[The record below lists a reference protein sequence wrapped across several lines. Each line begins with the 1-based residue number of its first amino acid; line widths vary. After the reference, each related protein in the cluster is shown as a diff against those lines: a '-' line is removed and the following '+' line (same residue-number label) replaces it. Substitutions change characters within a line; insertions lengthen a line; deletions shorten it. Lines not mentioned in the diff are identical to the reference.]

1 MRSAF
6 LTAPQHIMKTK
17 RNRYNYWYQQQK
29 IAPYLFIAP
38 FYILFA
44 IFMGYPLIS
53 SLIMS
58 FYEMRGFQSRIFVG
72 FGNFTDLFQDPIF
85 WKSLWNTV
93 YFALGTLILQLPVAL
108 LLAILLNSKLVKG
121 KNFLRLAFF
130 TPVLVAGVFVAIIF
144 NLIFDQRAGLI
155 NNEFVLFGKEI
166 GWLSNESYVMP
177 AVILTGVWQWAGFNM
192 IYFLAGLQGI
202 RQELYEAA
210 AVDGANW
217 WQSFVHITLPSLRPV
232 IAFVFVVSMIGSF
245 QLFDLPYI
253 LTNGG
258 EPSDAGTTIV
268 MYLYKNGFQF
278 MRLGY
283 AATIG
288 WVLFIIIAII
298 SIVQLKLLGIF
309 REE

>member
-1 MRSAF
+1 
-6 LTAPQHIMKTK
+6 MKTK
-17 RNRYNYWYQQQK
+17 PTTYRFWNQQQK

-38 FYILFA
+38 FYILFVV
-44 IFMGYPLIS
+44 FMGYPLIS
-53 SLIMS
+53 SLVMS
-58 FYEMRGFQSRIFVG
+58 LYEMRGFQSRIFVG
-72 FGNFTDLFQDPIF
+72 IGNFVDLFRDPIF
-85 WKSLWNTV
+85 WKSLRNTA
-93 YFALGTLILQLPVAL
+93 YFAAGTLTLQLPIAL
-108 LLAILLNSKLVKG
+108 LLAILLNSKFVRG
-121 KNFLRLAFF
+121 KNILRLAFF
-130 TPVLVAGVFVAIIF
+130 APVLVAGVFVAIIF
-144 NLIFDQRAGLI
+144 NLVYDQRAGLV
-155 NNEFVLFGKEI
+155 NEEFIFFGKEI
-166 GWLSNESYVMP
+166 GWLNEENYVMP

-217 WQSFVHITLPSLRPV
+217 WQAFLHVTLPSLRPV
-232 IAFVFVVSMIGSF
+232 IAFVFVVSMIGSL

-258 EPSDAGTTIV
+258 EPADAGSTIV

-288 WVLFIIIAII
+288 WVLFFIIAVI

-309 REE
+309 RDE

>member
-1 MRSAF
+1 MA
-6 LTAPQHIMKTK
+6 INKTFSK
-17 RNRYNYWYQQQK
+17 NIWNQQQK

-38 FYILFA
+38 FYILF
-44 IFMGYPLIS
+44 IVFMGYPLLS

-58 FYEMRGFQSRIFVG
+58 FYEMRGFQSKIYVG
-72 FGNFTDLFQDPIF
+72 FSNFIDLFNDPIF
-85 WKSLWNTV
+85 WKSAWNTT
-93 YFALGTLILQLPVAL
+93 YFALGTLTLQLPIAL
-108 LLAILLNSKLVKG
+108 LLALILNSKHVKG
-121 KNFLRLAFF
+121 KNILRLAFF

-144 NLIFDQRAGLI
+144 NLIYDQRAGII
-155 NNEFVLFGKEI
+155 NNEYILLGKEI
-166 GWLSNESYVMP
+166 GWLNDAKYVMP

-192 IYFLAGLQGI
+192 IYFIAGLQGI
-202 RQELYEAA
+202 RQDLYEAA

-217 WQSFVHITLPSLRPV
+217 WQAFVHVTLPSLRPV
-232 IAFVFVVSMIGSF
+232 IAFVVVVSMIGSF
-245 QLFDLPYI
+245 QLFDLPFI

-258 EPSDAGTTIV
+258 EPADAGSTIV

-278 MRLGY
+278 MQLGY

-298 SIVQLKLLGIF
+298 SIAQLKLLGIF

>member
-1 MRSAF
+1 
-6 LTAPQHIMKTK
+6 MKTK
-17 RNRYNYWYQQQK
+17 QTTYHFWNQQQK

-38 FYILFA
+38 FYILFVV
-44 IFMGYPLIS
+44 FMGYPLIS
-53 SLIMS
+53 SLVMS
-58 FYEMRGFQSRIFVG
+58 LYEMRGFQSRIFVG
-72 FGNFTDLFQDPIF
+72 IGNFIDLFRDPIF
-85 WKSLWNTV
+85 WKSLRNTA
-93 YFALGTLILQLPVAL
+93 YFAAGTLTLQLPIAL
-108 LLAILLNSKLVKG
+108 LLAILLNSKFVRG
-121 KNFLRLAFF
+121 KNILRLAFF
-130 TPVLVAGVFVAIIF
+130 APVLVAGVFVAIIF
-144 NLIFDQRAGLI
+144 NLVYDQRAGLV
-155 NNEFVLFGKEI
+155 NQEFVLFGKEI
-166 GWLSNESYVMP
+166 GWLNEENYVMP

-217 WQSFVHITLPSLRPV
+217 WQAFLHVTLPSLRPV
-232 IAFVFVVSMIGSF
+232 IAFVFVVSMIGSL

-258 EPSDAGTTIV
+258 EPADAGSTIV

-288 WVLFIIIAII
+288 WVLFFIIAVI

-309 REE
+309 RDE

>member
-1 MRSAF
+1 
-6 LTAPQHIMKTK
+6 MKTEK
-17 RNRYNYWYQQQK
+17 TKYLFWNQQQR

-44 IFMGYPLIS
+44 VFMVYPLIS
-53 SLIMS
+53 SLIMG
-58 FYEMRGFQSRIFVG
+58 FYEMRGFQSRIYVG
-72 FGNFTDLFQDPIF
+72 LGNFTELFQDPIF
-85 WKSLWNTV
+85 WKSLLNTT
-93 YFALGTLILQLPVAL
+93 YFALGTLLLQLPIAL
-108 LLAILLNSKLVKG
+108 LLAMLLNAKLVKG

-155 NNEFVLFGKEI
+155 NNEFLLFGKEI
-166 GWLSNESYVMP
+166 GWLSNPRYVML

-192 IYFLAGLQGI
+192 IFFLAGLQGI

-217 WQSFVHITLPSLRPV
+217 WQSFIHITLPSLRPV

-258 EPSDAGTTIV
+258 EPADAGTTIV

>member
-1 MRSAF
+1 MA
-6 LTAPQHIMKTK
+6 INKTFSK
-17 RNRYNYWYQQQK
+17 NIWNQQQK

-38 FYILFA
+38 FYILF
-44 IFMGYPLIS
+44 IVFMGYPLLS

-58 FYEMRGFQSRIFVG
+58 FYEMRGFQSKIYVG
-72 FGNFTDLFQDPIF
+72 FSNFIDLFIDPIF
-85 WKSLWNTV
+85 WKSAWNTT
-93 YFALGTLILQLPVAL
+93 YFALGTLTLQLPIAL
-108 LLAILLNSKLVKG
+108 LLAIILNSKYVKG
-121 KNFLRLAFF
+121 KNILRLAFF

-144 NLIFDQRAGLI
+144 NLIYDQRAGII
-155 NNEFVLFGKEI
+155 NNEYILLGKEI
-166 GWLSNESYVMP
+166 GWLNDAKYVMP

-192 IYFLAGLQGI
+192 IYFIAGLQGI
-202 RQELYEAA
+202 RQDLYEAA

-217 WQSFVHITLPSLRPV
+217 WQAFIHVTLPSLRPV
-232 IAFVFVVSMIGSF
+232 IAFVVVVSMIGSF
-245 QLFDLPYI
+245 QLFDLPFI

-258 EPSDAGTTIV
+258 EPADAGSTIV

-298 SIVQLKLLGIF
+298 SIAQLKLLGIF

>member
-1 MRSAF
+1 MA
-6 LTAPQHIMKTK
+6 INKTFSK
-17 RNRYNYWYQQQK
+17 NIWNQQQK

-38 FYILFA
+38 FYILF
-44 IFMGYPLIS
+44 IVFMGYPLLS

-58 FYEMRGFQSRIFVG
+58 FYEMRGFQSKIYVG
-72 FGNFTDLFQDPIF
+72 FSNFIDLFNDPIF
-85 WKSLWNTV
+85 WKSAWNTT
-93 YFALGTLILQLPVAL
+93 YFALGTLTLQLPIAL
-108 LLAILLNSKLVKG
+108 LLAIILNSKHVKG
-121 KNFLRLAFF
+121 KNILRLAFF

-144 NLIFDQRAGLI
+144 NLIYDQRAGII
-155 NNEFVLFGKEI
+155 NNEYILLGKEI
-166 GWLSNESYVMP
+166 GWLNDAKYVMP

-192 IYFLAGLQGI
+192 IYFIAGLQGI
-202 RQELYEAA
+202 RQDLYEAA

-217 WQSFVHITLPSLRPV
+217 WQAFVHVTLPSLRPV
-232 IAFVFVVSMIGSF
+232 IAFVVVVSMIGSF
-245 QLFDLPYI
+245 QLFDLPFI

-258 EPSDAGTTIV
+258 EPADAGSTIV

-278 MRLGY
+278 MQLGY

-298 SIVQLKLLGIF
+298 SIAQLKLLGIF

>member
-1 MRSAF
+1 
-6 LTAPQHIMKTK
+6 MKTATVK
-17 RNRYNYWYQQQK
+17 SRYWHQQQK

-58 FYEMRGFQSRIFVG
+58 FFEMRGFQSRIFVG
-72 FGNFTDLFQDPIF
+72 FGNFADLFRDPIF
-85 WKSLWNTV
+85 WKSLWNTT
-93 YFALGTLILQLPVAL
+93 YFALGTLILQLPIAL
-108 LLAILLNSKLVKG
+108 FLAILLNAKFVKG

-144 NLIFDQRAGLI
+144 NLIFDQRAGMI

-166 GWLSNESYVMP
+166 GWLNDTRFVMP
-177 AVILTGVWQWAGFNM
+177 AVILTGVWQWAGYNM
-192 IYFLAGLQGI
+192 IFFLAGLQGI

-217 WQSFVHITLPSLRPV
+217 WQSFIHITLPSLRPV
-232 IAFVFVVSMIGSF
+232 IAFVVVVSMIGSF
-245 QLFDLPYI
+245 QLFDLPFI

-258 EPSDAGTTIV
+258 NPSDAGTTIV

-288 WVLFIIIAII
+288 WVLFVIIAVI

>member
-1 MRSAF
+1 MAIKPTTYRF
-6 LTAPQHIMKTK
+6 W
-17 RNRYNYWYQQQK
+17 NQQQK
-29 IAPYLFIAP
+29 IAPYIFIAP
-38 FYILFA
+38 FYLLFV

-53 SLIMS
+53 SLVMS
-58 FYEMRGFQSRIFVG
+58 LYEMRGFQSRIFVG
-72 FGNFTDLFQDPIF
+72 IGNFIDLFGDPIF
-85 WKSLWNTV
+85 WKSLKNTA
-93 YFALGTLILQLPVAL
+93 YFAAGTLTLQLPIAL
-108 LLAILLNSKLVKG
+108 LLAILLNSKFVRG

-130 TPVLVAGVFVAIIF
+130 APVLVAGVFVAIIF
-144 NLIFDQRAGLI
+144 NLVYDQRAGLV
-155 NNEFVLFGKEI
+155 NNEFLVLGKEI
-166 GWLSNESYVMP
+166 GWLNEENYVMP

-217 WQSFVHITLPSLRPV
+217 WQAFLHVTLPSLRPV
-232 IAFVFVVSMIGSF
+232 IAFVFVVSMIGSL

-258 EPSDAGTTIV
+258 EPADAGSTIV

-288 WVLFIIIAII
+288 WVLFFIIAII

-309 REE
+309 RDE

>member
-1 MRSAF
+1 MA
-6 LTAPQHIMKTK
+6 TK
-17 RNRYNYWYQQQK
+17 PTTYRFWNQQQK
-29 IAPYLFIAP
+29 IAPYIFIAP
-38 FYILFA
+38 FYLLFV

-53 SLIMS
+53 SLVMS
-58 FYEMRGFQSRIFVG
+58 LYEMRGFQSRIFVG
-72 FGNFTDLFQDPIF
+72 IGNFIDLFGDPIF
-85 WKSLWNTV
+85 WKSLKNTA
-93 YFALGTLILQLPVAL
+93 YFAAGTLTLQLPIAL
-108 LLAILLNSKLVKG
+108 LLAILLNSKFVRG

-130 TPVLVAGVFVAIIF
+130 APVLVAGVFVAIIF
-144 NLIFDQRAGLI
+144 NLVYDQRAGLV
-155 NNEFVLFGKEI
+155 NNEFLVLGKEI
-166 GWLSNESYVMP
+166 GWLNEENYVMP

-217 WQSFVHITLPSLRPV
+217 WQAFLHVTLPSLRPV
-232 IAFVFVVSMIGSF
+232 IAFVFVVSMIGSL

-258 EPSDAGTTIV
+258 EPADAGSTIV

-288 WVLFIIIAII
+288 WVLFFIIAVI

-309 REE
+309 RDE

>member
-1 MRSAF
+1 
-6 LTAPQHIMKTK
+6 MKTK

-72 FGNFTDLFQDPIF
+72 FANFTDLFRDPIF

>member
-1 MRSAF
+1 M
-6 LTAPQHIMKTK
+6 PINKTFSK
-17 RNRYNYWYQQQK
+17 NIWNQQQK

-38 FYILFA
+38 FYILFVV
-44 IFMGYPLIS
+44 FMGYPLLS

-58 FYEMRGFQSRIFVG
+58 FYEMRGFQSKIYVG
-72 FGNFTDLFQDPIF
+72 FSNFIDLFNDPIF
-85 WKSLWNTV
+85 WKSAWNTT
-93 YFALGTLILQLPVAL
+93 YFALGTLTLQLPIAL
-108 LLAILLNSKLVKG
+108 LLALILNSKYVKG
-121 KNFLRLAFF
+121 KNILRLAFF

-144 NLIFDQRAGLI
+144 NLIYDQRAGII
-155 NNEFVLFGKEI
+155 NNEYILFGQEI
-166 GWLSNESYVMP
+166 GWLNDAKYVMP

-192 IYFLAGLQGI
+192 IYFIAGLQGI
-202 RQELYEAA
+202 RQDLYEAA

-217 WQSFVHITLPSLRPV
+217 WQAFVHVTLPSLRPV
-232 IAFVFVVSMIGSF
+232 IAFVVVVSMIGSF
-245 QLFDLPYI
+245 QLFDLPFI

-258 EPSDAGTTIV
+258 EPADAGSTIV

-298 SIVQLKLLGIF
+298 SIAQLKLLGIF

>member
-1 MRSAF
+1 
-6 LTAPQHIMKTK
+6 MKTK

-72 FGNFTDLFQDPIF
+72 FGNFIDLFRDPIF

-93 YFALGTLILQLPVAL
+93 YFALGTLILQLPIAL

-121 KNFLRLAFF
+121 KNLLRLAFF

-166 GWLSNESYVMP
+166 GWLSTESYVMP

>member
-1 MRSAF
+1 
-6 LTAPQHIMKTK
+6 MKTK

-166 GWLSNESYVMP
+166 GWLSTESYVMP

>member
-1 MRSAF
+1 MR
-6 LTAPQHIMKTK
+6 TK
-17 RNRYNYWYQQQK
+17 PTTYRFWNQQQK

-38 FYILFA
+38 FYILFVV
-44 IFMGYPLIS
+44 FMGYPLIS
-53 SLIMS
+53 SLVMS
-58 FYEMRGFQSRIFVG
+58 LYEMRGFQSRIFVG
-72 FGNFTDLFQDPIF
+72 IGNFIDLFGDPIF
-85 WKSLWNTV
+85 WKSLKNTA
-93 YFALGTLILQLPVAL
+93 YFAAGTLTLQLPIAL
-108 LLAILLNSKLVKG
+108 LLAILLNSKFVRG

-130 TPVLVAGVFVAIIF
+130 APVLVAGVFVAIIF
-144 NLIFDQRAGLI
+144 NIVYDERAGLV
-155 NNEFVLFGKEI
+155 NNEFLIWGKEI
-166 GWLSNESYVMP
+166 GWLNEENYVMP
-177 AVILTGVWQWAGFNM
+177 AIILTGVWQWAGFNM

-217 WQSFVHITLPSLRPV
+217 WQAFLHVTLPSLRPV
-232 IAFVFVVSMIGSF
+232 IAFVFVVSMIGSL

-258 EPSDAGTTIV
+258 EPADAGSTIV

-288 WVLFIIIAII
+288 WVLFFIIAVI

-309 REE
+309 RDE

>member
-1 MRSAF
+1 
-6 LTAPQHIMKTK
+6 MKTDQQ
-17 RNRYNYWYQQQK
+17 RYTFWNQQQK
-29 IAPYLFIAP
+29 FAPYLFIAP
-38 FYILFA
+38 FFILFA
-44 IFMGYPLIS
+44 IFMVYPLIS
-53 SLIMS
+53 SLVMG
-58 FYEMRGFQSRIFVG
+58 FYEMRGFKSRIFVG
-72 FGNFTDLFQDPIF
+72 FENFTDLFQDPIF
-85 WKSLWNTV
+85 WKSLLNTTL
-93 YFALGTLILQLPVAL
+93 FALGTLLLQLPIAL
-108 LLAILLNSKLVKG
+108 FLAILLNAKFVKG

-144 NLIFDQRAGLI
+144 NLIYDQRAGLI
-155 NNEFVLFGKEI
+155 NNEFLLFGKEI
-166 GWLSNESYVMP
+166 GWLSNPNYVML
-177 AVILTGVWQWAGFNM
+177 AVIITGVWQWAGYNM
-192 IYFLAGLQGI
+192 IFFLAGLQGI

-217 WQSFVHITLPSLRPV
+217 WQSFIHITLPSLRPV
-232 IAFVFVVSMIGSF
+232 IAFVVVVSMIGSF

-258 EPSDAGTTIV
+258 EPADAGTTIV

-298 SIVQLKLLGIF
+298 SIAQLKLLGIF

>member
-1 MRSAF
+1 MA
-6 LTAPQHIMKTK
+6 TK
-17 RNRYNYWYQQQK
+17 PTTYRFWNQQQK
-29 IAPYLFIAP
+29 IAPYIFIAP
-38 FYILFA
+38 FYLLFV

-53 SLIMS
+53 SLVMS
-58 FYEMRGFQSRIFVG
+58 LYEMRGFQSRIFVG
-72 FGNFTDLFQDPIF
+72 IGNFIDLFGDPIF
-85 WKSLWNTV
+85 WKSLKNTA
-93 YFALGTLILQLPVAL
+93 YFAAGTLTLQLPIAL
-108 LLAILLNSKLVKG
+108 LLAILLNSKFVRG

-130 TPVLVAGVFVAIIF
+130 APVLVAGVFVAIIF
-144 NLIFDQRAGLI
+144 NLVYDQRAGLV
-155 NNEFVLFGKEI
+155 NNEFLVLGKEI
-166 GWLSNESYVMP
+166 GWLNEENYVMP

-217 WQSFVHITLPSLRPV
+217 WQAFLHVTLPSLRPV
-232 IAFVFVVSMIGSF
+232 IAFVFVVSMIGSL

-258 EPSDAGTTIV
+258 EPADAGSTIV

-288 WVLFIIIAII
+288 WVLFFIIAII

-309 REE
+309 RDE

>member
-1 MRSAF
+1 
-6 LTAPQHIMKTK
+6 MKTE
-17 RNRYNYWYQQQK
+17 RNRYTFWNQQQRL
-29 IAPYLFIAP
+29 APYLFIAP
-38 FYILFA
+38 FFILFA
-44 IFMGYPLIS
+44 IFMVYPLIS
-53 SLIMS
+53 SLVMG
-58 FYEMRGFQSRIFVG
+58 FYEMRGFKSRIFVG
-72 FGNFTDLFQDPIF
+72 FENFTDLFQDPIF
-85 WKSLWNTV
+85 WKSLLNTT
-93 YFALGTLILQLPVAL
+93 YFALGTLLLQLPIAL
-108 LLAILLNSKLVKG
+108 FLAILLNAKFVKG

-144 NLIFDQRAGLI
+144 NLIYDQRAGLI
-155 NNEFVLFGKEI
+155 NNEFLLFGKEI
-166 GWLSNESYVMP
+166 GWLSNQRYVMF

-192 IYFLAGLQGI
+192 IFFLAGLQGI

-217 WQSFVHITLPSLRPV
+217 WQSFIHITLPSLRPV
-232 IAFVFVVSMIGSF
+232 IAFVVVVSMIGSF

-258 EPSDAGTTIV
+258 EPADAGTTIV

-298 SIVQLKLLGIF
+298 SIAQLKLLGIF

>member
-38 FYILFA
+38 FYILFV

-72 FGNFTDLFQDPIF
+72 FGNFTDLFRDPIF

>member
-1 MRSAF
+1 
-6 LTAPQHIMKTK
+6 MKTPTRHNEPQGIIK
-17 RNRYNYWYQQQK
+17 NLLWNQQQK

-38 FYILFA
+38 FYLLFV

-53 SLIMS
+53 SLVMS
-58 FYEMRGFQSRIFVG
+58 LYEMRGFQSRIFVG
-72 FGNFTDLFQDPIF
+72 IGNFTDLFRDPIF
-85 WKSLWNTV
+85 WKSLWNTA
-93 YFALGTLILQLPVAL
+93 YFAAGTLTLQLPIAL
-108 LLAILLNSKLVKG
+108 LLAILLNSKFVKG

-130 TPVLVAGVFVAIIF
+130 APVLVAGVFVAIIF
-144 NLIFDQRAGLI
+144 NLVYDQRAGLV
-155 NNEFVLFGKEI
+155 NQEFVLFGKEI
-166 GWLSNESYVMP
+166 GWLNEEKYVMP

-217 WQSFVHITLPSLRPV
+217 WQAFIHVTLPSLRPV
-232 IAFVFVVSMIGSF
+232 IAFVFVVSMIGSL
-245 QLFDLPYI
+245 QLFDLPFI

-258 EPSDAGTTIV
+258 EPADAGSTIV

-288 WVLFIIIAII
+288 WVLFFIIAVI

-309 REE
+309 RDE

>member
-1 MRSAF
+1 
-6 LTAPQHIMKTK
+6 MKTG
-17 RNRYNYWYQQQK
+17 RNRFSYWHQQQR

-38 FYILFA
+38 FYILF
-44 IFMGYPLIS
+44 IVFMGYPLIS
-53 SLIMS
+53 SLVMS

-72 FGNFTDLFQDPIF
+72 FANFVDLFRDPIF
-85 WKSLWNTV
+85 WKSLWNTT
-93 YFALGTLILQLPVAL
+93 YFALGTLILQLPLAL
-108 LLAILLNSKLVKG
+108 LLAILLNSKVVKG
-121 KNFLRLAFF
+121 RNILRLAFF
-130 TPVLVAGVFVAIIF
+130 VPVLVAGVFIAIIF

-155 NNEFVLFGKEI
+155 NNEFLIFGKEI
-166 GWLSNESYVMP
+166 GWLSEEKFVMP

-192 IYFLAGLQGI
+192 IFFLAGLQGI

-217 WQSFVHITLPSLRPV
+217 WQSFIHITLPSLRPV

-245 QLFDLPYI
+245 QLFDLPFI

-258 EPSDAGTTIV
+258 EPADAGSTIV

-298 SIVQLKLLGIF
+298 SIAQLKLLGIF
-309 REE
+309 QEE

>member
-1 MRSAF
+1 
-6 LTAPQHIMKTK
+6 MKTG
-17 RNRYNYWYQQQK
+17 RNRFNYWHQQQR

-38 FYILFA
+38 FYILF
-44 IFMGYPLIS
+44 IVFMGYPLIS
-53 SLIMS
+53 SLVMS

-72 FGNFTDLFQDPIF
+72 FANFIDLFRDPIF
-85 WKSLWNTV
+85 WKSLWNTT
-93 YFALGTLILQLPVAL
+93 YFALGTLILQLPLAL
-108 LLAILLNSKLVKG
+108 FLAILLNSKVVKG
-121 KNFLRLAFF
+121 RNILRLAFF
-130 TPVLVAGVFVAIIF
+130 VPVLVAGVFIAIIF

-155 NNEFVLFGKEI
+155 NNEFLIFGKEI
-166 GWLSNESYVMP
+166 GWLSEEKFVMP

-192 IYFLAGLQGI
+192 IFFLAGLQGI

-217 WQSFVHITLPSLRPV
+217 WQLFIHITLPSLRPV

-245 QLFDLPYI
+245 QLFDLPFI

-258 EPSDAGTTIV
+258 EPADAGSTIV

-298 SIVQLKLLGIF
+298 SIAQLKLLGIF
-309 REE
+309 QEE

>member
-1 MRSAF
+1 MR
-6 LTAPQHIMKTK
+6 TK
-17 RNRYNYWYQQQK
+17 STTYRFWNQQQK

-38 FYILFA
+38 FYLLFV

-53 SLIMS
+53 SLVMS
-58 FYEMRGFQSRIFVG
+58 LYEMRGFQSRIFVG
-72 FGNFTDLFQDPIF
+72 IGNFIDLFGDPIF
-85 WKSLWNTV
+85 WKSLRNTA
-93 YFALGTLILQLPVAL
+93 YFAAGTLTLQLPIAL
-108 LLAILLNSKLVKG
+108 LLAILLNSKFVRG
-121 KNFLRLAFF
+121 KNVLRLAFF
-130 TPVLVAGVFVAIIF
+130 APVLVAGVFVAIIF
-144 NLIFDQRAGLI
+144 NLVYDQRAGLV
-155 NNEFVLFGKEI
+155 NNEFLVLGKEI
-166 GWLSNESYVMP
+166 GWLNEENYVMP

-217 WQSFVHITLPSLRPV
+217 WQAFLHVTLPSLRPV
-232 IAFVFVVSMIGSF
+232 IAFVFVVSMIGSL

-258 EPSDAGTTIV
+258 EPADAGSTIV

-288 WVLFIIIAII
+288 WVLFFIIAVI

-309 REE
+309 RDE

>member
-1 MRSAF
+1 
-6 LTAPQHIMKTK
+6 MKTG
-17 RNRYNYWYQQQK
+17 RNRFSYWHQQQR

-38 FYILFA
+38 FYILF
-44 IFMGYPLIS
+44 IVFMGYPLIS
-53 SLIMS
+53 SLVMS

-72 FGNFTDLFQDPIF
+72 FANFVDLFRDPIF
-85 WKSLWNTV
+85 WKSLWNTT
-93 YFALGTLILQLPVAL
+93 YFALGTLILQLPLAL
-108 LLAILLNSKLVKG
+108 LLAILLNSKVVKG
-121 KNFLRLAFF
+121 RNILRLAFF
-130 TPVLVAGVFVAIIF
+130 VPVLVAGVFIAIIF

-155 NNEFVLFGKEI
+155 NNEFLIFGKEI
-166 GWLSNESYVMP
+166 GWLSEEKFVMP

-192 IYFLAGLQGI
+192 IFFLAGLQGI

-217 WQSFVHITLPSLRPV
+217 WQSFIHITLPSLRPV

-245 QLFDLPYI
+245 QLFDLPFI

-258 EPSDAGTTIV
+258 EPADAGSTIV

-283 AATIG
+283 AATIR

-298 SIVQLKLLGIF
+298 SIAQLKLLGIF
-309 REE
+309 QEE

>member
-1 MRSAF
+1 
-6 LTAPQHIMKTK
+6 MKTK

>member
-1 MRSAF
+1 MR
-6 LTAPQHIMKTK
+6 TK
-17 RNRYNYWYQQQK
+17 PTTYRFWNQQQK

-38 FYILFA
+38 FYILFVV
-44 IFMGYPLIS
+44 FMGYPLIS
-53 SLIMS
+53 SLVMS
-58 FYEMRGFQSRIFVG
+58 LYEMRGFQSRIFVG
-72 FGNFTDLFQDPIF
+72 IGNFIDLFRDPIF
-85 WKSLWNTV
+85 WKSLKNTS
-93 YFALGTLILQLPVAL
+93 YFAVGTLTLQLPIAL
-108 LLAILLNSKLVKG
+108 LLAILLNSKYVRG
-121 KNFLRLAFF
+121 KNVLRLAFF
-130 TPVLVAGVFVAIIF
+130 APVLVAGVFVAIIF
-144 NLIFDQRAGLI
+144 NIVYDERAGLV
-155 NNEFVLFGKEI
+155 NNEFLVWGKEI
-166 GWLSNESYVMP
+166 GWLNEENYVMP

-217 WQSFVHITLPSLRPV
+217 WQAFLHVTLPSLRPV
-232 IAFVFVVSMIGSF
+232 IAFVFVVSMIGSL

-258 EPSDAGTTIV
+258 EPADAGSTIV

-288 WVLFIIIAII
+288 WVLFFIIAVI

-309 REE
+309 RDE

>member
-1 MRSAF
+1 
-6 LTAPQHIMKTK
+6 MKTK
-17 RNRYNYWYQQQK
+17 RDRYTFWNQQQK
-29 IAPYLFIAP
+29 FAPYLFIAP
-38 FYILFA
+38 FFLLFA
-44 IFMGYPLIS
+44 IFMVYPLVS
-53 SLIMS
+53 SLVMG
-58 FYEMRGFQSRIFVG
+58 FYEMRGFKSRIFVG
-72 FGNFTDLFQDPIF
+72 FENFTDLFQDPIF
-85 WKSLWNTV
+85 WKSLLNTT
-93 YFALGTLILQLPVAL
+93 YFALGTLLLQLPIAL
-108 LLAILLNSKLVKG
+108 FLAILLNAKFVKG

-144 NLIFDQRAGLI
+144 NLIYDQRAGLI
-155 NNEFVLFGKEI
+155 NNEFLLFGKEI
-166 GWLSNESYVMP
+166 GWLSNPRYVML

-192 IYFLAGLQGI
+192 IFFLAGLQGI

-217 WQSFVHITLPSLRPV
+217 WQSFIHITLPSLRPV
-232 IAFVFVVSMIGSF
+232 IAFVVVVSMIGSF
-245 QLFDLPYI
+245 QLFDLPFI

-258 EPSDAGTTIV
+258 EPADAGTTIV

-298 SIVQLKLLGIF
+298 SIAQLKLLGIF

>member
-1 MRSAF
+1 MSI
-6 LTAPQHIMKTK
+6 TKTFQK
-17 RNRYNYWYQQQK
+17 NIWNRQQK

-38 FYILFA
+38 FYILF
-44 IFMGYPLIS
+44 IVFMGYPLLS

-58 FYEMRGFQSRIFVG
+58 FYEMRGFQSKIYVG
-72 FGNFTDLFQDPIF
+72 FSNFLDLFSDPIF
-85 WKSLWNTV
+85 WKSVWNTT
-93 YFALGTLILQLPVAL
+93 YFALGTLTLQLPIAL
-108 LLAILLNSKLVKG
+108 ILALILNSKYVKG
-121 KNFLRLAFF
+121 KNILRLAFF

-144 NLIFDQRAGLI
+144 NLIYDQRAGII
-155 NNEFVLFGKEI
+155 NNEFILFGKEI
-166 GWLSNESYVMP
+166 GWLNDAKYVMP

-192 IYFLAGLQGI
+192 IYFIAGLQGI
-202 RQELYEAA
+202 RQDLYEAA

-217 WQSFVHITLPSLRPV
+217 WQAFVHVTLPSLRPV
-232 IAFVFVVSMIGSF
+232 IAFVVVVSMIGSF
-245 QLFDLPYI
+245 QLFDLPFI

-258 EPSDAGTTIV
+258 EPADAGSTIV

-288 WVLFIIIAII
+288 WVLFMIIAII
-298 SIVQLKLLGIF
+298 SIAQLKLLGIF

>member
-1 MRSAF
+1 MS
-6 LTAPQHIMKTK
+6 INKTFSK
-17 RNRYNYWYQQQK
+17 NIWNQQQK

-38 FYILFA
+38 FYILF
-44 IFMGYPLIS
+44 IVFMGYPLLS
-53 SLIMS
+53 SLILS
-58 FYEMRGFQSRIFVG
+58 FYEMRGFQSKIYVG
-72 FGNFTDLFQDPIF
+72 FSNFIDLFSDPIF
-85 WKSLWNTV
+85 WKSTWNTT
-93 YFALGTLILQLPVAL
+93 YFALGTLTLQLPIAL
-108 LLAILLNSKLVKG
+108 LLALILNSKYVKG
-121 KNFLRLAFF
+121 KNLLRLAFF

-144 NLIFDQRAGLI
+144 NLIYDQRAGII
-155 NNEFVLFGKEI
+155 NNEYLLLGKEI
-166 GWLSNESYVMP
+166 GWLNDAKYVMP

-192 IYFLAGLQGI
+192 IYFIAGLQGI
-202 RQELYEAA
+202 RQDLYEAA

-217 WQSFVHITLPSLRPV
+217 WQAFIHVTLPSLRPV
-232 IAFVFVVSMIGSF
+232 IAFVVVVSMIGSF
-245 QLFDLPYI
+245 QLFDLPFI

-258 EPSDAGTTIV
+258 EPADAGSTIV

>member
-1 MRSAF
+1 
-6 LTAPQHIMKTK
+6 MKTK
-17 RNRYNYWYQQQK
+17 LTTSRFWNQQQK

-44 IFMGYPLIS
+44 IFLGYPLIS

-72 FGNFTDLFQDPIF
+72 FGNFTDLFSDPIF
-85 WKSLWNTV
+85 WKSLWNTT
-93 YFALGTLILQLPVAL
+93 YFAIGTLILQLPIAL
-108 LLAILLNSKLVKG
+108 LLAILLNAKFVKG

-155 NNEFVLFGKEI
+155 NNEFILFGKEI
-166 GWLSNESYVMP
+166 GWLSQEEYVMP

-258 EPSDAGTTIV
+258 EPADAGTTIV

-298 SIVQLKLLGIF
+298 SVAQLKLLGVS

>member
-1 MRSAF
+1 
-6 LTAPQHIMKTK
+6 MKSEK
-17 RNRYNYWYQQQK
+17 NRYLFWNQQQR

-44 IFMGYPLIS
+44 VFMVYPLIS
-53 SLIMS
+53 SLIMG
-58 FYEMRGFQSRIFVG
+58 FYEMRGLQSRIYVG
-72 FGNFTDLFQDPIF
+72 LGNFTELFQDPIF
-85 WKSLWNTV
+85 WKSLLNTT
-93 YFALGTLILQLPVAL
+93 YFALGTLLLQLPIAL
-108 LLAILLNSKLVKG
+108 LLAMLLNAKLVKG

-155 NNEFVLFGKEI
+155 NNEFLLFGKEI
-166 GWLSNESYVMP
+166 GWLSNPRYVML

-192 IYFLAGLQGI
+192 IFFLAGLQGI

-217 WQSFVHITLPSLRPV
+217 WQSFIHITLPSLRPV

-258 EPSDAGTTIV
+258 EPADAGTTIV

-309 REE
+309 KEE

>member
-1 MRSAF
+1 
-6 LTAPQHIMKTK
+6 MKTK

-72 FGNFTDLFQDPIF
+72 FGNFTDLFRDPIF